1 MSRLSKLR
9 HAFTLVELLVVIAII
24 GILIAL
30 LLPAVQSAREAA
42 RRTQCNNNLKQIALA
57 VHTHES
63 ARRRLP
69 HNTQSEVGWNWAAQ
83 GPQAS
88 WSWLARSLAY
98 IEQENVYSNFAG
110 GEQPDNEV
118 REAAP
123 VVGGFTPNQRFNQN
137 IPVLRTVVQ
146 TFICP
151 SDTAGLQRTRTDRH
165 NLEGQDI
172 AVTNYK
178 GVSGSN
184 WCWSTLWVNNGPANV
199 CNGLVDGNG
208 LFFRRDYF
216 FKLRLTDILDGTSN
230 TFMVGEDIPELN
242 THCSWPYANN
252 SVGTC
257 SIPPNVKQP
266 NGQFYP
272 ATDWPNVYSFRSRH
286 PGGLQFA
293 LADGSVRFV
302 QTSIALP
309 IYRAMATRK
318 GGETAVAN

>member
-1 MSRLSKLR
+1 MHRTSRA
-9 HAFTLVELLVVIAII
+9 AFTLVELLVVIAII

-30 LLPAVQSAREAA
+30 LLPAVQSARESA

-63 ARRRLP
+63 AKKHLP
-69 HNTQSEVGWNWAAQ
+69 INTQSESGWNWAVQ
-83 GPQAS
+83 GDRAS
-88 WSWLARSLAY
+88 WSWLARSLPY

-110 GEQPDNEV
+110 GELPDNEV
-118 REAAP
+118 EVAVSATVPYGYR
-123 VVGGFTPNQRFNQN
+123 PNQRFNQN
-137 IPVLRTVVQ
+137 TVVLRTVVQ

-151 SDTAGLQRTRTDRH
+151 SDTAGLQRTRTDRS
-165 NLEGQDI
+165 NLEGQEI

-184 WCWSTLWVNNGPANV
+184 WNWGPWVNPGPANDGE
-199 CNGLVDGNG
+199 GLLRGNG
-208 LFFRRDYF
+208 IFFRKDF
-216 FKLRLTDILDGTSN
+216 VPKLRLTDVLDGTSN
-230 TFMVGEDIPELN
+230 TFMVGEDIPEKN

-257 SIPPNVKQP
+257 AIPPNNNKQA
-266 NGQFYP
+266 NGQDFV

-293 LADGSVRFV
+293 RADGSVRFV
-302 QTSIALP
+302 RTTIALP
-309 IYRAMATRK
+309 IYRALATRK
-318 GGETAVAN
+318 GGEASVTD